1 MTIRTAT
8 YDAIEY
14 LLLDDSQVEAI
25 GIAYES
31 GDLTEL
37 GRLYAAAIN
46 RQISKFNAQ
55 RKTDLGGLFASAAG
69 VSVGAQF
76 DAEFARDAGG
86 RL

>member
-14 LLLDDSQVEAI
+14 LTLDDSQVEAI

-46 RQISKFNAQ
+46 RQLSIDSQHRAQYQAGMFGPEFDAQFNA
-55 RKTDLGGLFASAAG
+55 LFSRESEAK
-69 VSVGAQF
+69 
-76 DAEFARDAGG
+76 
-86 RL
+86 L